1 MKSAS
6 IRSPKPDRKTPALQ
20 QQPNGPQAQG
30 PPAPPLSPCEDLIQ
44 ERAYELYSERGY
56 RDGSA
61 VDDWLDAER
70 EILRQ
75 NRRSDRST

>member
-1 MKSAS
+1 MKSL
-6 IRSPKPDRKTPALQ
+6 IMRSTKPNPKVSAPQ
-20 QQPNGPQAQG
+20 QQPNGPQIKR
-30 PPAPPLSPCEDLIQ
+30 PPSPPLSPCEDLIQ

-61 VDDWLDAER
+61 VDDWLEAER

>member
-6 IRSPKPDRKTPALQ
+6 IRSPKQDRKTPALQ
-20 QQPNGPQAQG
+20 QQPIGPQVKR
-30 PPAPPLSPCEDLIQ
+30 PPAPPLLSCEDLIQ

-61 VDDWLDAER
+61 VDDWLEAER

-75 NRRSDRST
+75 NRRSDRSN